1 MTTQA
6 LSAYRAHD
14 LNIMMKT
21 SSGDVINLDLSNEK
35 SLEYAQKNEKGKKE
49 EFMKFSSMQRFS
61 FSMQTS
67 NGIDEQDKKEI
78 AAFMKIAK
86 PYIDNFLKELKED
99 APKSPINKI
108 ARQIADIFAPMKEKN
123 QQTQV
128 LTKNSIVKLFDDA
141 LEQNKEIT
149 KSFDELFKQ
158 TQKLLEKTL
167 HAYEQKEKIL
177 YA

>member
-1 MTTQA
+1 MKTQA
-6 LSAYRAHD
+6 LGAYRAHD

-21 SSGDVINLDLSNEK
+21 SSGDVIKLDFSNET
-35 SLEYAQKNEKGKKE
+35 SLEYAKQEGRKGSRE
-49 EFMKFSSMQRFS
+49 LLKFSSMQSFS

-78 AAFMKIAK
+78 AAFMKIARPHIEK
-86 PYIDNFLKELKED
+86 FLKELKED
-99 APKSPINKI
+99 APKSPVNKI
-108 ARQIADIFAPMKEKN
+108 AQQIADIFSPMKAKDAD
-123 QQTQV
+123 TQAY
-128 LTKNSIVKLFDDA
+128 TKNSIVKLFDDA
-141 LEQNKEIT
+141 MAQNKEIT

-167 HAYEQKEKIL
+167 RAFDEKGKTV